1 MKYLN
6 EKINILE
13 LDMNIINVLINNG
26 INNVSDLYVLNRKK
40 LKELGLSDSIINKI
54 SIKLQLLGL
63 DLNGKKYQLLL
74 TIFLFLW

>member
-63 DLNGKKYQLLL
+63 DLNGKKY
-74 TIFLFLW
+74 